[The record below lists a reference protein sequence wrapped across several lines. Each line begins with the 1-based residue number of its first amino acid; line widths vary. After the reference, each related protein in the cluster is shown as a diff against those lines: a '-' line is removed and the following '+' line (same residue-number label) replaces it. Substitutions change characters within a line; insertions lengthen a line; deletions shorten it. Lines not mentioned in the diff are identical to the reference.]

1 MNAAQAADAT
11 PTIDAAQS
19 VDAAP
24 LWKPF
29 KTAELIAMRR
39 CPGCGWSP
47 REQGH
52 SPRCP
57 IHPGQEAS

>member
-1 MNAAQAADAT
+1 MSADAAT
-11 PTIDAAQS
+11 E
-19 VDAAP
+19 VGP

-29 KTAELIAMRR
+29 NTTELITMGR

-57 IHPGQEAS
+57 VHPDQEPS